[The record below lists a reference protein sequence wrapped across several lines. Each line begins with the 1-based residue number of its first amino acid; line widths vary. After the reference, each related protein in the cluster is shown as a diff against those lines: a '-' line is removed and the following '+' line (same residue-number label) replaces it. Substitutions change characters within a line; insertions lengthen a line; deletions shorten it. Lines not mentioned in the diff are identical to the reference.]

1 MVPRSA
7 VGFAPLDD
15 LTWELGFHRG
25 KDADAVELFEA
36 ASVAA
41 RWRISPKWELGARQT
56 ISLLDSDE
64 LANRMSL
71 RRYGHDL
78 ILDIEISERSGEGGT
93 SVSFSL
99 SPMVG
104 WTRER
109 LGLLDHW
116 LARRR

>member
-1 MVPRSA
+1 
-7 VGFAPLDD
+7 
-15 LTWELGFHRG
+15 
-25 KDADAVELFEA
+25 
-36 ASVAA
+36 
-41 RWRISPKWELGARQT
+41 
-56 ISLLDSDE
+56 
-64 LANRMSL
+64 L